1 MGPIQCKSVTCPPF
15 PNFGKTIE
23 TRCNKRDQACVTA
36 GKYENIEDCS
46 CHEAFS
52 VCKPKFI
59 TSYND
64 TFHEVEPY
72 RIRGLSHRSIL
83 VGRIFV
89 AFNRSLLWPI
99 PFYEIFSD
107 KNLHSMSYEQSV
119 EIDSC

>member
-15 PNFGKTIE
+15 PDFGKRIE

-83 VGRIFV
+83 VGRIFIALTDLGV
-89 AFNRSLLWPI
+89 V
-99 PFYEIFSD
+99 
-107 KNLHSMSYEQSV
+107 HSV
-119 EIDSC
+119 GI

>member
-99 PFYEIFSD
+99 PFYEFFSD